1 MGRIVRPPLA
11 AHLAHAD
18 GDVWFDPI
26 PLGASLSTALSD
38 ATEEGRLKY
47 IHEYTHFLQA
57 SSTFFGANQ
66 MHTFFW
72 TISDLRK
79 LLLAC
84 DGKLSLL
91 DISAHTQQTQ
101 TKLEGLDQI
110 TRDSLIEGQDEQFV
124 ADTNHEG
131 FQQVDTGE
139 AKFPAFLRR
148 IDATRVSVAPI
159 GIKALHESMA
169 LAVERWIEPA
179 ITQNLYDNIIK
190 LENWS
195 HFEYASVPEALR
207 SFANWS
213 EETIIWVTVVICDVA
228 LDHYLPLHAFTLAFA
243 HLRNH
248 YILVEPSI
256 DQFAKLHAE
265 LRASC
270 HIDLAESERASLIRE
285 LTRVINLPDKDSA
298 PSDWIFAKY
307 FGMYFNAFSVRAQKP
322 HAFVERL
329 LFLDASCPSDLKEF
343 EGIPYYTTKQGLLSS
358 REDTDLVTAG
368 LAIFCMQHFSEYLIS
383 TGAQNPP
390 ASALCPLFEK
400 PGVCEYA
407 KGEHCHK
414 QPWLAPEED
423 GQSCVYRFA
432 ADALGVKSE

>member
-1 MGRIVRPPLA
+1 MGRIVRPFLA

-26 PLGASLSTALSD
+26 PLGASLPTALRD
-38 ATEEGRLKY
+38 ATEEYRLKY
-47 IHEYTHFLQA
+47 IHEYAHFLQA
-57 SSTFFGANQ
+57 VSTFLGANR

-91 DISAHTQQTQ
+91 DIPAHTQQVQ
-101 TKLEGLDQI
+101 TKFAALDQI
-110 TRDSLIEGQDEQFV
+110 TKDSLIEGQEEQFI
-124 ADTNHEG
+124 ADTEHEG

-148 IDATRVSVAPI
+148 IDAARVSVSPI
-159 GIKALHESMA
+159 GIKALQESMA

-179 ITQNLYDNIIK
+179 ITQGLYESIIK
-190 LENWS
+190 LENWP
-195 HFEYASVPEALR
+195 HFEYASVSEALR
-207 SFANWS
+207 SFSNWR
-213 EETIIWVTVVICDVA
+213 EETIIWVTVVLCDVA
-228 LDHYLPLHAFTLAFA
+228 LDHYLPLHAFTLALA

-248 YILVEPSI
+248 YILAEPSI
-256 DQFAKLHAE
+256 DQFAQLHAE
-265 LRASC
+265 LRTIC
-270 HIDLAESERASLIRE
+270 HIDLAESERVSLIRE
-285 LTRVINLPDKDSA
+285 LTRVVNLPDKDSA

-307 FGMYFNAFSVRAQKP
+307 FGMFLNAFSIRAQKP

-329 LFLDASCPSDLKEF
+329 LFLDASCPSDFKEF
-343 EGIPYYTTKQGLLSS
+343 EGIPYYATKQGLLSS

-368 LAIFCMQHFSEYLIS
+368 LAIICMQHFSKYLIGA
-383 TGAQNPP
+383 GAQN
-390 ASALCPLFEK
+390 SAVSARCPLFEK

-423 GQSCVYRFA
+423 GQSCIYRFA
-432 ADALGVKSE
+432 ADALGVKAA